1 LSSVCSD
8 DEAWLHTSKGTM
20 SVAAA
25 VRQGLKVN
33 HRGQAV
39 EARSEDV
46 VCHVLIHYCD
56 VVAMAI
62 VLGMLAPAGYETEP
76 RVVNSADKTSAM
88 RFVMDKVREGTRV
101 RLIPKQR
108 DSRSIAAFYLHN
120 KCARRGRQLKARF
133 IPDAIMLTRNVG
145 MSPGN
150 DWTASVFKKRGIP
163 IHAAFPIAL
172 VGSRGWQ
179 TPRKGRPWPRVMADA
194 FCGHTGMGQVARM
207 GVVFEV
213 V

>member
-1 LSSVCSD
+1 MRSD

-33 HRGQAV
+33 HHGQAV

-76 RVVNSADKTSAM
+76 RVVNSANKTSAM
-88 RFVMDKVREGTRV
+88 R
-101 RLIPKQR
+101 L
-108 DSRSIAAFYLHN
+108 AAFDEVFL
-120 KCARRGRQLKARF
+120 
-133 IPDAIMLTRNVG
+133 ML
-145 MSPGN
+145 
-150 DWTASVFKKRGIP
+150 
-163 IHAAFPIAL
+163 AL
-172 VGSRGWQ
+172 VCMLALLAAWRIRQ
-179 TPRKGRPWPRVMADA
+179 PHQ
-194 FCGHTGMGQVARM
+194 HTHCS
-207 GVVFEV
+207 
-213 V
+213 